1 MKHNE
6 LLLQAIGDVDA
17 DLVERSAQKPA
28 VKRHLAYRLTA
39 VAAAVALVAGLGLWW
54 HTRPEEK
61 PPIDIPSED
70 ILADSAPPTSLAEA
84 KAAIAQ
90 GRYEDAYL
98 YLLTDSSAEAVT
110 LLKRFSYIPVEKTE
124 GDPSGNLVVDDRG
137 NLLSNPVVHSA
148 PGEGEVFVDAVI
160 EPDTKEATREEY
172 TYDDKGRILTMAM
185 VYVDGE
191 KESREV
197 YAYTYD
203 TVGNMVKREFTP
215 IGGQKQTW
223 VYTYDEKGRC
233 IKEESG
239 GEGYTSSTITYT
251 YNEAGQLLL
260 RYETYEGSDGWQKT
274 EYAYDANGNLVK
286 DALLTSSGMGWTYEY
301 TYDANGVQ
309 TSYSHT
315 LPDEPDHWQKWY
327 MEGNKKISESLSQ
340 GHIYEKSISVD
351 GKVIYGYFRRG
362 SFVTETEYTYD
373 AHGNRKTKLSWEE
386 NSYGEYTVYTY
397 DDHNNL
403 LKETQYTITD
413 RDRPEETATLYRV
426 REANT
431 YVYDDDGRILQQ
443 EHRDEDGKVTKTE
456 YRYDEAGRLLF
467 HKNIYD
473 NDTWDSITHTYHE
486 NGNVMSTERIKVDGS
501 WKKETFDAEGRQL
514 SMEDSKGR
522 KYTYEW
528 SLCYYTQNM
537 TEQQCTDLEHLRRN
551 AKVSSDNELMVFDD

>member
-1 MKHNE
+1 MKDNE
-6 LLLQAIGDVDA
+6 RLMDAIGNIDA
-17 DLVERSAQKPA
+17 DLVERAAEPPA
-28 VKRHLAYRLTA
+28 VKRYRSIRWTA
-39 VAAAVALVAGLGLWW
+39 VIAAALALAVGLGLWW
-54 HTRPEEK
+54 HVSPKEK
-61 PPIDIPSED
+61 TPVEV
-70 ILADSAPPTSLAEA
+70 APPTSLAEA

-98 YLLTDSSAEAVT
+98 YLLTDSSPEAVA
-110 LLKRFSYIPVEKTE
+110 LLKRFAYVPMEMTGS
-124 GDPSGNLVVDDRG
+124 GLPSNLAVDDKG
-137 NLLSNPVVHSA
+137 NLLSSPVVHSVSGDGDA
-148 PGEGEVFVDAVI
+148 LVDAVI

-185 VYVDGE
+185 VYMDGG

-203 TVGNMVKREFTP
+203 TAGNMVKREFFS
-215 IGGQKQTW
+215 IGGKKEQTW
-223 VYTYDEKGRC
+223 VYTYDKKGRC
-233 IKEESG
+233 IKEESS
-239 GEGYTSSTITYT
+239 GEGYHSSTITYT
-251 YNEAGQLLL
+251 YNEADQLLL
-260 RYETYEGSDGWQKT
+260 CYETTEGSDGWRKT

-315 LPDEPDHWQKWY
+315 LPDNPNHWQKWH
-327 MEGNKKISESLSQ
+327 MEGNKKISESLEAE
-340 GHIYEKSISVD
+340 GHNYSKSISVD
-351 GKVIYGYFRRG
+351 DKVIYGYFRRG
-362 SFVTETEYTYD
+362 SYVTETEYTYD
-373 AHGNRKTKLSWEE
+373 AYGNRKTKLSWEE
-386 NSYGEYTVYTY
+386 NNYGDYTVYTY

-426 REANT
+426 RETYT

-456 YRYDEAGRLLF
+456 YRYDKAGRLLF

-473 NDTWDSITHTYHE
+473 NDTWDSITHTYHK

-514 SMEDSKGR
+514 SMEDSKGQ

-528 SLCYYTQNM
+528 SLCYYTQEMN
-537 TEQQCTDLEHLRRN
+537 EQQRTDLEHLRRN
-551 AKVSSDNELMVFDD
+551 AKVSSGDELMISDE